1 MTFAEYTKKKKE
13 KEKQKTETPAQGK
26 SFKEYTEEVLGVKID
41 DDIGPVKETEDSRF
55 SVFKSGAFE
64 DGYQFG
70 DVLRTSVSTALDAKN
85 SMKQGAANVAEG
97 VVDFI
102 LHGVSGAAELIGADS
117 FAESVNEVANRAII
131 DEAYERQRNSA
142 LLGNYGD
149 NSLLDDFGRKAA
161 QGIGQAATSIATA
174 GLGAAAG
181 LGKAGTTALTM
192 GTTFASSAGS
202 GISEAYN
209 EKEGISGKEAF
220 AYGTMKGAIDAGTE
234 LLSGGLGKAVS
245 ALGISRGIGGLD
257 DMFAKKL
264 SSKLSNHVVRNAAQY
279 GVKAAGEGL
288 EEVIAEVGTAA
299 AKKLTYMSDAE
310 LKDLVSKEDLLES
323 FVLATFTGAVM
334 QGGDLAQS
342 VKNKTDFVTGMT
354 ENEQKVFD
362 KVYETAIAEREAD
375 GTKLTQKEKNSLYES
390 TLNAMEKG
398 YIDTDTIESVLGGES
413 YNRYK
418 SLTEQENKLKQAIES
433 LENLPKEQI
442 TVKQSERLTEA
453 RKELAS
459 LDITGAKNR
468 LNQEVSEMAR
478 ADRLGESY
486 NERARRSSRYE
497 ADLELYDD
505 KQRVVIQKAMDSG
518 ILNNTNR
525 THEFVDM
532 IAKISADKGVLFDF
546 TDNKKLKESGFALEG
561 KTVNGYLKDGNIS
574 LNINSAKALNAVV
587 GHEITHV
594 LEGTELYGELRQ
606 VVKAYAE
613 SKGEYGQR
621 LEVLQKLY
629 EGVEGTNIEN
639 ELTADLIGD
648 YLFTDSEF
656 VNRLSAEQPGL
667 FKKIFEEIKYL
678 VKAATVGSKQAR
690 ELEEVKRTFEKA
702 YRENGATT
710 NADGKIKYSINSKF
724 YEQLDNWDGETIG
737 FSFVVGETSEALQK
751 AGIPRKQIRWDAS
764 KITTLLKKHSGMT
777 RETVKGIPEL
787 LENPVIVIDSKK
799 GDNSKIVMGEL
810 YDENGKI
817 VTAVLLLTP
826 TSKKGNV
833 LDLVKI
839 SSAEGR
845 SHISSLFMKED
856 GTPVTVRY
864 VDRKRIQNWLNV
876 NRLQLPL
883 HNHIMDSNNIIPQ
896 NEKNASEAVR
906 NSAGNRSSTNAARDD
921 TASESIILPTGE
933 NASRNTRNSLG
944 EDSAPIGGYKVRGE
958 DIELGPVRSDIAPV
972 QQSQV
977 MEDIGPVRE
986 DIAQEKQKNSEEK
999 TSVEE
1004 QSTTAFWGDDL
1015 PTWNEVER
1023 RPVAA
1028 DSYTPEPVA
1037 YPRQAVQTVKE
1048 RNAVKQQNLKVLLRN
1063 EQELMTKAHA
1073 SFNSEIG
1080 ELQAEYR
1087 GKKNKNT
1094 KVAQM
1099 LLERME
1105 RKKAMRDDM
1114 DAYYEKRISDIRNK
1128 IDKMNTKD
1136 FKIVE
1141 QRMSK
1146 QEEYQARMGELIGD
1160 TSTWVD
1166 KKMGIYY
1173 KVNTL
1178 RRNLRDIV
1186 RDEYGNRD
1194 IEKADA
1200 IYDELQGSYNHNEAK
1215 LNREANRIKQVY
1227 ADMKINAAE
1236 DAYIQMLG
1244 EYKYNPDTTITTDA
1258 IQEYY
1263 EKYKDKIDTVKVDEA
1278 IESARTLYDDLFLRV
1293 NEVLKENGFREM
1305 GYRKGYFPHFTDEKQ
1320 GWLAKLL
1327 NWKTKK
1333 DMIPTSLAGI
1343 TETFRPNRSYQSFDK
1358 HRTGDET
1365 DYSFKKGLDMYVQGA
1380 LDWIYHIEDIQKRRA
1395 FENEIRYR
1403 HSDKGIRDKIEAIHN
1418 NTEYDADELQEQIDL
1433 VYKEA
1438 KNPLNNFIAD
1448 FRTQTN
1454 TLTGKKSS
1462 MDRGTE
1468 EWTNRKF
1475 YSTMTNLS
1483 NRATA
1488 NMVGGSI
1495 SSALTNFIPI
1505 TQSWALV
1512 SPKSS
1517 LIAMRDVVRSYYKDD
1532 GIVEKSD
1539 FLTNRLKK
1547 TEKLYKTGWDKFG
1560 DKIGWLMET
1569 VDNFTSQ
1576 TVWRSKY
1583 LENMNAGMSENE
1595 AVKNADQFAEN
1606 VMAGRSRG
1614 NNPTIFDAK
1623 NPFAKMLTA
1632 FQLEVNNQYGYLF
1645 KDVPQE
1651 LRNETKG
1658 KLVKG
1663 YAGVFI
1669 GAYVYNKL
1677 YSALT
1682 GRDAAFDPIGIF
1694 EDFMRDLGLGGDD
1707 EEKEPAEVVLNLT
1720 DSILDEVPFVGGLL
1734 GGGRIPISS
1743 ALPYDGLRE
1752 AYEGTVQD
1760 WTEKNW
1766 KSLTSEWLN
1775 PVAYLLPPVFGGQ
1788 ARKTLQGL
1796 AMFDDDLPIAGS
1808 YTNSGKLRF
1817 AVEDT
1822 VANKIQAGV
1831 FGQWAG
1837 KTAREYIEDG
1847 RTALNEKQTQELI
1860 DSGMSMQEYWKYR
1873 DGLKDLSTLG
1883 EKAEYINSLDVP
1895 VETKNLLINN
1905 LSNREDAIDM
1915 SEYDICEDAAEF
1927 DFAIKNPEKYK
1938 FLQENGIDYRDYQ
1951 NADEA
1956 GKRAYTWA
1964 SKNPG
1969 GYAVSKVVT
1978 EDVVAY
1984 RGYVSEMK
1992 NIPADKDAN
2001 GKEINGS
2008 AKAKRIEYINSLPLN
2023 YGQRLLL
2030 FKSVYPDD
2038 DTYNYEIVEYLNGQ
2052 ENLTYNDIKEIL
2064 TELEFTV
2071 QQDGTVT
2078 W

>member
-1 MTFAEYTKKKKE
+1 MTFEEYTKKKKE
-13 KEKQKTETPAQGK
+13 KEKKKTETTTQGK
-26 SFKEYTEEVLGVKID
+26 SFKEYTEEMLGVKVD
-41 DDIGPVKETEDSRF
+41 GDIGPVKETEEQGNSRF
-55 SVFKSGAFE
+55 SVFKGGAFE

-70 DVLRTSVSTALDAKN
+70 DALRTSVSTALDAKN
-85 SMKQGAANVAEG
+85 SMKQGVANMLEG
-97 VVDFI
+97 AVDFI
-102 LHGVSGAAELIGADS
+102 LHGVSGAANLVGADS
-117 FAESVNEVANRAII
+117 FADAVKETANKNYV
-131 DEAYERQRNSA
+131 DEAFDFHRDSS
-142 LLGNYGD
+142 LFGDYGE

-161 QGIGQAATSIATA
+161 QGIGQAVTTIGTA

-181 LGKAGTTALTM
+181 LGKAGTTALTTGM
-192 GTTFASSAGS
+192 TFASSAGS

-209 EKEGISGKEAF
+209 EKEDISDEEAF

-234 LLSGGLGKAVS
+234 LLSGGLGKAVN

-264 SSKLSNHVVRNAAQY
+264 SSKLSNYVVRNAAQY

-323 FVLATFTGAVM
+323 FVLGTFTGAVM

-354 ENEQKVFD
+354 ENEQKVVD
-362 KVYETAIAEREAD
+362 KAVEKRIAEQEQD
-375 GTKLTQKEKNSLYES
+375 GKTLTKKEKNAIYEQVES
-390 TLNAMEKG
+390 DLNKG
-398 YIDTDTIESVLGGES
+398 YIDIDTIEEALGGAE
-413 YNRYK
+413 YEYYQKTLEEEKKLRDEYT
-418 SLTEQENKLKQAIES
+418 SLNKMKQIEMTGEQMDRRDELKNILSEIDAKPNKNQF
-433 LENLPKEQI
+433 KEQVSA
-442 TVKQSERLTEA
+442 TVNE
-453 RKELAS
+453 
-459 LDITGAKNR
+459 IAK
-468 LNQEVSEMAR
+468 S
-478 ADRLGESY
+478 DRLAESY
-486 NERARRSSRYE
+486 NEKSRRSQSFE
-497 ADLELYDD
+497 TDLTKYDS
-505 KQRVVIQKAMDSG
+505 KQQETIKRAVDSG

-561 KTVNGYLKDGNIS
+561 KTVNGFLKDGNIS
-574 LNINSAKALNAVV
+574 LNINSAKALNVVV

-613 SKGEYGQR
+613 SKGEYGKR
-621 LEVLQKLY
+621 LKALQKLY
-629 EGVEGTNIEN
+629 EGVESANIEN

-648 YLFTDSEF
+648 YLFTDSDF

-667 FKKIFEEIKYL
+667 FKRIFEEVKYL
-678 VKAATVGSKQAR
+678 VKTATVGSKQAR
-690 ELEEVKRTFEKA
+690 ELEKVKRTFEKA
-702 YRENGATT
+702 YRESRVQGSVADRREIKYSLGETTDGRFVAVVDSDILSEIDTNSWDKTKKEAAKKAASDALKRFSEGIVVDGVTRKVNRTSRREYTRSKYTEWLYNNDPDVFADKMRAAEVAEDVVVATT
-710 NADGKIKYSINSKF
+710 NWSRDGGLNHPRN
-724 YEQLDNWDGETIG
+724 D
-737 FSFVVGETSEALQK
+737 SFVDFDHG
-751 AGIPRKQIRWDAS
+751 
-764 KITTLLKKHSGMT
+764 TTLIAAGNTKYVA
-777 RETVKGIPEL
+777 EVVVGITDDGDAVLYDVVDLTPASFNIKE
-787 LENPVIVIDSKK
+787 ESPTTATTQHAIGDIK
-799 GDNSKIVMGEL
+799 GDSSADSIPK
-810 YDENGKI
+810 DENH
-817 VTAVLLLTP
+817 V
-826 TSKKGNV
+826 N
-833 LDLVKI
+833 
-839 SSAEGR
+839 ENQR
-845 SHISSLFMKED
+845 S
-856 GTPVTVRY
+856 
-864 VDRKRIQNWLNV
+864 
-876 NRLQLPL
+876 
-883 HNHIMDSNNIIPQ
+883 
-896 NEKNASEAVR
+896 
-906 NSAGNRSSTNAARDD
+906 D
-921 TASESIILPTGE
+921 T
-933 NASRNTRNSLG
+933 RFSLG
-944 EDSAPIGGYKVRGE
+944 EDIAPIGGYKVRGE

-977 MEDIGPVRE
+977 MEDIGPVRN
-986 DIAQEKQKNSEEK
+986 DIAPEKQTPSEEK
-999 TSVEE
+999 TSDED
-1004 QSTTAFWGDDL
+1004 QNATAFWGDDL

-1023 RPVAA
+1023 KPAVA
-1028 DSYTPEPVA
+1028 DSYAPVQVD
-1037 YPRQAVQTVKE
+1037 YPRQAAQTVKE
-1048 RNAVKQQNLKVLLRN
+1048 RNAVKLQNLKVLLRN
-1063 EQELMTKAHA
+1063 EQELMTKSHA

-1087 GKKNKNT
+1087 EKKNKNT

-1105 RKKAMRDDM
+1105 RRKAARDNM
-1114 DAYYEKRISDIRNK
+1114 DAYYEKRISDIRKK

-1146 QEEYQARMGELIGD
+1146 QEEYRARMGELIGD

-1186 RDEYGNRD
+1186 RDENGNRD

-1227 ADMKINAAE
+1227 ADMRINAAE

-1258 IQEYY
+1258 IEEYY
-1263 EKYKDKIDTVKVDEA
+1263 EKYKDKIDTIKVDKA

-1333 DMIPTSLAGI
+1333 DTIPTDIAGI
-1343 TETFRPNRSYQSFDK
+1343 TESFRPNRSYQSFDK

-1365 DYSFKKGLDMYVQGA
+1365 DCSFKKGLDMYVQGA

-1403 HSDKGIRDKIEAIHN
+1403 HSDEGIQEKIEAIHN
-1418 NTEYDADELQEQIDL
+1418 NTEYDADEMQAQIDL
-1433 VYKEA
+1433 VYNEA
-1438 KNPLNNFIAD
+1438 KNPLNNFVAD

-1454 TLTGKKSS
+1454 TLAGKKSS

-1468 EWTNRKF
+1468 EWTNREF
-1475 YSTMTNLS
+1475 YSVMTNLS
-1483 NRATA
+1483 NRVTA

-1505 TQSWALV
+1505 TQSWAQV

-1517 LIAMRDVVRSYYKDD
+1517 LIAMRNIVRSYYQDD
-1532 GIVEKSD
+1532 GIIEKSD
-1539 FLTNRLKK
+1539 FLTNRLEK

-1560 DKIGWLMET
+1560 DKIGWLMEA

-1595 AVKNADQFAEN
+1595 AVKDADQFAEN

-1623 NPFAKMLTA
+1623 NPLAKMLTA

-1658 KLVKG
+1658 KLVKA

-1682 GRDAAFDPIGIF
+1682 GRDAAFDPIGIV
-1694 EDFMRDLGLGGDD
+1694 EDLLRDLGLGGDD

-1734 GGGRIPISS
+1734 GGGRIPISA
-1743 ALPYDGLRE
+1743 ALPYDGLYE
-1752 AYEGTVQD
+1752 AFKGTVQD
-1760 WTEKNW
+1760 VSEKNW

-1775 PVAYLLPPVFGGQ
+1775 PVAYLLPPVGGGQ
-1788 ARKTLQGL
+1788 VRKTLQGL

-1822 VANKIQAGV
+1822 AANKIQAGV

-1860 DSGMSMQEYWKYR
+1860 DSGMSMQEYWEYR
-1873 DGLKDLSTLG
+1873 DGLKGLSTLG
-1883 EKAEYINSLDVP
+1883 EKADYINSLDVP
-1895 VETKNLLINN
+1895 IETKNLLINN
-1905 LSNREDAIDM
+1905 LSERKEAIDM
-1915 SEYDICEDAAEF
+1915 SDYDAFEDFEEF
-1927 DFAIKNPEKYK
+1927 DFAIKNPEKYE
-1938 FLQENGIDYRDYQ
+1938 FLQKNGISYNDYK
-1951 NADEA
+1951 NADEK
-1956 GKRAYTWA
+1956 GKNAYTWA

-1978 EDVVAY
+1978 EDVVEY
-1984 RGYVSEMK
+1984 RKYVSEL
-1992 NIPADKDAN
+1992 NQLTADKDDN
-2001 GKEINGS
+2001 GKPINGS
-2008 AKAKRIEYINSLPLN
+2008 VKAKKVEYINNLPLN
-2023 YGQRLLL
+2023 YGQRMIL
-2030 FKSVYPDD
+2030 FKSVYPGD

-2052 ENLTYNDIKEIL
+2052 KNLTYGDIEEIL

>member
-41 DDIGPVKETEDSRF
+41 EDIGPVKETEEQQSSRF
-55 SVFKSGAFE
+55 SVFKAGALE

-70 DVLRTSVSTALDAKN
+70 DILRTSVATAMDAKN
-85 SMKQGAANVAEG
+85 SMKQGFTNMGEG
-97 VVDFI
+97 VVDLI
-102 LHGVSGAAELIGADS
+102 LHGVSGAANLVGADS
-117 FAESVNEVANRAII
+117 FADAVKETANRNYV
-131 DEAYERQRNSA
+131 DEAFDFHRDSS
-142 LLGNYGD
+142 LFGNYGE

-161 QGIGQAATSIATA
+161 QGIGQAVTTIGTA

-209 EKEGISGKEAF
+209 EKEGISGKKAF

-264 SSKLSNHVVRNAAQY
+264 SGKLSNYVVRNAAQY

-323 FVLATFTGAVM
+323 FVLGTFTGAVM

-342 VKNKTDFVTGMT
+342 LKNKTDFVTGMT

-362 KVYETAIAEREAD
+362 KVYEDAIAEREAD
-375 GTKLTQKEKNSLYES
+375 GTKLTQKEKNSFYES
-390 TLNAMEKG
+390 TLTAMEKG

-413 YNRYK
+413 YNSYK
-418 SLTEQENKLKQAIES
+418 SLTEQENKLKQEIES

-442 TVKQSERLTEA
+442 TVKQSERLTKA
-453 RKELAS
+453 RKELEA
-459 LDITGAKNR
+459 LDITDAKNR
-468 LNQEVSEMAR
+468 LNHEVSEMAR

-486 NERARRSSRYE
+486 NERDRRSKRYE
-497 ADLELYDD
+497 ANLESYDE
-505 KQRVVIQKAMDSG
+505 KQRVIVQKAMDSG

-561 KTVNGYLKDGNIS
+561 KTVNGFLKDGNIS
-574 LNINSAKALNAVV
+574 LNINSAKALNVVV

-594 LEGTELYGELRQ
+594 LEGTELYGELQQ

-896 NEKNASEAVR
+896 NEKNASEAVK
-906 NSAGNRSSTNAARDD
+906 
-921 TASESIILPTGE
+921 
-933 NASRNTRNSLG
+933 NSLG
-944 EDSAPIGGYKVRGE
+944 EDIAPIGGYKVRGE

-986 DIAQEKQKNSEEK
+986 DIASENQKNSDGNTKIKDVTQDIMSSYGENPKSQFLRTSSTNSVSQNEENASED
-999 TSVEE
+999 TGVALDEE
-1004 QSTTAFWGDDL
+1004 VFSEEAEKPQIITRSALHSDIIQHIKDTFSEEGLDFDNVLKGAKNLSSFATVDNTPQRVMEKALGYKEGQVLSDLTVNKIAQNETEGIKWLNSFTNRRSGLLAQISKQYHIKPGSKESAAAQMYAEGFYVNDRNEIIKYGDAELAKDFPDWKVQNNIKGLAKDKRIRQIYDETLRMINESRIRNAYPEIPRLDNYFLHFRAMDDTFSRLGLPFNPNDIRAKDL
-1015 PTWNEVER
+1015 PTDLNGVTADLKPGQPYFASAMR
-1023 RPVAA
+1023 RTGKRTSF
-1028 DSYTPEPVA
+1028 D
-1037 YPRQAVQTVKE
+1037 
-1048 RNAVKQQNLKVLLRN
+1048 LL
-1063 EQELMTKAHA
+1063 
-1073 SFNSEIG
+1073 G
-1080 ELQAEYR
+1080 
-1087 GKKNKNT
+1087 G
-1094 KVAQM
+1094 
-1099 LLERME
+1099 LER
-1105 RKKAMRDDM
+1105 
-1114 DAYYEKRISDIRNK
+1114 Y
-1128 IDKMNTKD
+1128 
-1136 FKIVE
+1136 
-1141 QRMSK
+1141 
-1146 QEEYQARMGELIGD
+1146 L
-1160 TSTWVD
+1160 TS
-1166 KKMGIYY
+1166 
-1173 KVNTL
+1173 
-1178 RRNLRDIV
+1178 
-1186 RDEYGNRD
+1186 
-1194 IEKADA
+1194 
-1200 IYDELQGSYNHNEAK
+1200 AK
-1215 LNREANRIKQVY
+1215 NQ
-1227 ADMKINAAE
+1227 
-1236 DAYIQMLG
+1236 
-1244 EYKYNPDTTITTDA
+1244 
-1258 IQEYY
+1258 
-1263 EKYKDKIDTVKVDEA
+1263 
-1278 IESARTLYDDLFLRV
+1278 
-1293 NEVLKENGFREM
+1293 
-1305 GYRKGYFPHFTDEKQ
+1305 
-1320 GWLAKLL
+1320 
-1327 NWKTKK
+1327 
-1333 DMIPTSLAGI
+1333 
-1343 TETFRPNRSYQSFDK
+1343 
-1358 HRTGDET
+1358 
-1365 DYSFKKGLDMYVQGA
+1365 
-1380 LDWIYHIEDIQKRRA
+1380 IYHIDDIQTLRA
-1395 FENEIRYR
+1395 LRNY
-1403 HSDKGIRDKIEAIHN
+1403 
-1418 NTEYDADELQEQIDL
+1418 
-1433 VYKEA
+1433 
-1438 KNPLNNFIAD
+1438 IAD
-1448 FRTQTN
+1448 TYGQAHGLEN
-1454 TLTGKKSS
+1454 LDTLTEEEAQEKIKEVYGSHLSTFARFLNEEANVLAGKTALI
-1462 MDRGTE
+1462 DRGLEGIIGRRGITFLD
-1468 EWTNRKF
+1468 TVNRQTG
-1475 YSTMTNLS
+1475 S
-1483 NRATA
+1483 
-1488 NMVGGSI
+1488 NMVGFSG
-1495 SSALTNFIPI
+1495 SSAIVNFDAIPRAAAKMNKADFVKGFAQFTANKI
-1505 TQSWALV
+1505 GSVFGRNDGFAEQSPVMIRRNGAERFYRTPWQKVGDSGYVL
-1512 SPKSS
+1512 
-1517 LIAMRDVVRSYYKDD
+1517 M
-1532 GIVEKSD
+1532 GIVDNISTEIIARAKYNECIRKGMEPQKAHFETDKWVS
-1539 FLTNRLKK
+1539 RLM
-1547 TEKLYKTGWDKFG
+1547 G
-1560 DKIGWLMET
+1560 D
-1569 VDNFTSQ
+1569 
-1576 TVWRSKY
+1576 RS
-1583 LENMNAGMSENE
+1583 LGQQPQLFNS
-1595 AVKNADQFAEN
+1595 
-1606 VMAGRSRG
+1606 
-1614 NNPTIFDAK
+1614 
-1623 NPFAKMLTA
+1623 KMLGLITK
-1632 FQLEVNNQYGYLF
+1632 FQLEVRNNLDSTFYDTIQEAKVSNEEIQNGLARNAKTAAKVTSTFVQLAVAQHLFGKAFESVAGYN
-1645 KDVPQE
+1645 P
-1651 LRNETKG
+1651 
-1658 KLVKG
+1658 
-1663 YAGVFI
+1663 
-1669 GAYVYNKL
+1669 
-1677 YSALT
+1677 
-1682 GRDAAFDPIGIF
+1682 AFDIIAAILKTVGYN
-1694 EDFMRDLGLGGDD
+1694 DD
-1707 EEKEPAEVVLNLT
+1707 EESEDTVLDNLEQGF
-1720 DSILDEVPFVGGLL
+1720 LELL
-1734 GGGRIPISS
+1734 GDLPYTSTLTGGRIPVAS
-1743 ALPYDGLRE
+1743 ALPIEQFVTGKDDYGNDKSRWETMKETVPYYVLPTG
-1752 AYEGTVQD
+1752 YGQIKKTVQ
-1760 WTEKNW
+1760 
-1766 KSLTSEWLN
+1766 
-1775 PVAYLLPPVFGGQ
+1775 
-1788 ARKTLQGL
+1788 GL
-1796 AMFDDDLPIAGS
+1796 GIFDDDLPIAGS

-1822 VANKIQAGV
+1822 VANRIQAGV
-1831 FGQWAG
+1831 FGQWAS
-1837 KTAREYIEDG
+1837 KTAREYFEDG

-1860 DSGMSMQEYWKYR
+1860 DSGMSMQEYWEYR
-1873 DGLKDLSTLG
+1873 DGLKGLSTLG

-1895 VETKNLLINN
+1895 IETKNLLINN
-1905 LSNREDAIDM
+1905 LSERKEAIDM
-1915 SEYDICEDAAEF
+1915 SDYDAFEDFEEF
-1927 DFAIKNPEKYK
+1927 DFAIKNPEKYE
-1938 FLQENGIDYRDYQ
+1938 FLQKNGISYNDYK
-1951 NADEA
+1951 NADEK
-1956 GKRAYTWA
+1956 GKNAYTWA

-1969 GYAVSKVVT
+1969 GYAVSRVVT
-1978 EDVVAY
+1978 EDVVEY
-1984 RGYVSEMK
+1984 RKYVSEL
-1992 NIPADKDAN
+1992 NQLTADKDEN
-2001 GKEINGS
+2001 GKPINGS
-2008 AKAKRIEYINSLPLN
+2008 VKAKTVEYINNLPLN
-2023 YGQRLLL
+2023 YGQRMIL
-2030 FKSVYPDD
+2030 FKSVYPGD

-2052 ENLTYNDIKEIL
+2052 ENLTYGDIAEIL

>member
-26 SFKEYTEEVLGVKID
+26 SFKEYTEEMLGVKVD
-41 DDIGPVKETEDSRF
+41 EDIGPVRETEEQENNRF
-55 SVFKSGAFE
+55 SVFKAGALE

-70 DVLRTSVSTALDAKN
+70 DILRTSVSTALDAKN
-85 SMKQGAANVAEG
+85 SMKQGVANMGEG
-97 VVDFI
+97 VVDLI
-102 LHGVSGAAELIGADS
+102 LHGVAGAADMVGADS
-117 FAESVNEVANRAII
+117 FADAVKETANRNYV
-131 DEAYERQRNSA
+131 DEAFDFHRDSS
-142 LLGNYGD
+142 LFGNYGE

-181 LGKAGTTALTM
+181 LGTAGIAALTT

-209 EKEGISGKEAF
+209 EKEDISSGEAF

-323 FVLATFTGAVM
+323 FVLGTFTGAVM
-334 QGGDLAQS
+334 QGGDLVQS
-342 VKNKTDFVTGMT
+342 VKDKTDYVTGMT

-418 SLTEQENKLKQAIES
+418 SLTEQENKLKQEIES

-561 KTVNGYLKDGNIS
+561 KTVNGFLKDGNIS
-574 LNINSAKALNAVV
+574 LNINSAKALNVVV

-606 VVKAYAE
+606 AVKAYAE
-613 SKGEYGQR
+613 SKGEYGKR
-621 LEVLQKLY
+621 LEAIQKLY
-629 EGVEGTNIEN
+629 EGVEGADIEN
-639 ELTADLIGD
+639 ELTADIIGD
-648 YLFTDSEF
+648 YLFTDSDF
-656 VNRLSAEQPGL
+656 VNRLSAERPGL
-667 FKKIFEEIKYL
+667 FKRLFEEIKYL
-678 VKAATVGSKQAR
+678 VKTATAGSKQAR
-690 ELEEVKRTFEKA
+690 ELEKVKRTFEKA

-724 YEQLDNWDGETIG
+724 YEQLDNWDGKTEG
-737 FSFVVGETSEALQK
+737 FAFVVGDTSEALQK

-764 KITTLLKKHSGMT
+764 KIATLLKKHSGMT

-845 SHISSLFMKED
+845 SHIGSLFKKED
-856 GTPVTVRY
+856 GTPVTIRY
-864 VDRKRIQNWLNV
+864 VDKKRIQNWLNV

-883 HNHIMDSNNIIPQ
+883 HNHIMDSNSIIPQ
-896 NEKNASEAVR
+896 NEKSASGAV
-906 NSAGNRSSTNAARDD
+906 
-921 TASESIILPTGE
+921 
-933 NASRNTRNSLG
+933 RNSLG
-944 EDSAPIGGYKVRGE
+944 EDIAPIGGFKVRGE

-986 DIAQEKQKNSEEK
+986 DIAQVKQKTSEEK
-999 TSVEE
+999 TSDED
-1004 QSTTAFWGDDL
+1004 QSATAFWGDDL
-1015 PTWNEVER
+1015 PTWNEVEKKT
-1023 RPVAA
+1023 PAA
-1028 DSYTPEPVA
+1028 DSYAPEPVD
-1037 YPRQAVQTVKE
+1037 YPRQAVKTVKE
-1048 RNAVKQQNLKVLLRN
+1048 RNAVKLQNLKVLLRDT
-1063 EQELMTKAHA
+1063 QELMKKSHA

-1080 ELQAEYR
+1080 ELQAEYNVE
-1087 GKKNKNT
+1087 KNKNT
-1094 KVAQM
+1094 EEAQE
-1099 LLERME
+1099 LLYRME
-1105 RKKAMRDDM
+1105 SLKASRDNM
-1114 DAYYEKRISDIRNK
+1114 DASYEWRIEKIRKK

-1186 RDEYGNRD
+1186 RDENGNRD

-1333 DMIPTSLAGI
+1333 DTIPTSIAGI

-1418 NTEYDADELQEQIDL
+1418 NTEYDADEMQAQIDL
-1433 VYKEA
+1433 VYNEA
-1438 KNPLNNFIAD
+1438 KNPLNNFVAD

-1454 TLTGKKSS
+1454 TLAGKKSS

-1468 EWTNRKF
+1468 EWTNREF
-1475 YSTMTNLS
+1475 YSVMTNLS
-1483 NRATA
+1483 NRVTA

-1505 TQSWALV
+1505 TQSWAQV

-1532 GIVEKSD
+1532 GIIEKSD
-1539 FLTNRLKK
+1539 FLTNRLEK

-1569 VDNFTSQ
+1569 VDNFTTQ

-1595 AVKNADQFAEN
+1595 AIKNADQFAEN

-1682 GRDAAFDPIGIF
+1682 GRDAAFDPIGIV
-1694 EDFMRDLGLGGDD
+1694 EDLLRDLGLGGDD

-1734 GGGRIPISS
+1734 GGGRIPISA
-1743 ALPYDGLRE
+1743 ALPYDGLYE
-1752 AYEGTVQD
+1752 AFKGTVQD
-1760 WTEKNW
+1760 VSEKNW

-1775 PVAYLLPPVFGGQ
+1775 PVAYLLPPVGGGQ
-1788 ARKTLQGL
+1788 VRKTLQGL

-1822 VANKIQAGV
+1822 AANKIQAGV

-1860 DSGMSMQEYWKYR
+1860 DSGMSMQEYWEYR
-1873 DGLKDLSTLG
+1873 DGLKGLSTLG

-1895 VETKNLLINN
+1895 IETKNLLINN
-1905 LSNREDAIDM
+1905 LSERKEAIDM
-1915 SEYDICEDAAEF
+1915 SDYDAFEDFEEF
-1927 DFAIKNPEKYK
+1927 DFAIKNPEKYE
-1938 FLQENGIDYRDYQ
+1938 FLQKNGISYNDYK
-1951 NADEA
+1951 NADEK
-1956 GKRAYTWA
+1956 GKNAYTWA

-1969 GYAVSKVVT
+1969 GYAVSRVVT
-1978 EDVVAY
+1978 EDVVEY
-1984 RGYVSEMK
+1984 RKYVSEL
-1992 NIPADKDAN
+1992 NQLTADKDEN
-2001 GKEINGS
+2001 GKPINGS
-2008 AKAKRIEYINSLPLN
+2008 VKAKTVEYINNLPLN
-2023 YGQRLLL
+2023 YGQRMIL
-2030 FKSVYPDD
+2030 FKSVYPGD

-2052 ENLTYNDIKEIL
+2052 ENLTYGDIAEIL